1 MRGSG
6 RLKPKRWGR
15 AGSGYIGVLLLI
27 SLTILILILAPVLL
41 ITIIWDSKESQYLI
55 IASLLYVLLLPQK
68 YFPMIILIPAV
79 FTLAPKFARE
89 MGFLILGLFLMDPQ
103 VREGLTPINI
113 LILSAFSLVL
123 ALRISPLP
131 SGKFARALYT
141 GILGILS
148 GLLGIFIPP
157 LPLLSIAH
165 IIVFPLTPL
174 SYVYAFITVLTSV
187 VLHELGLYSFPDPTL
202 PSPKILTAIAVPI
215 VIIIYSI
222 YVEKGNILRKRQTL
236 TLLVFSLFMA
246 PFIPY
251 ATQAFVL
258 LLAATSVRL
267 VISLPHPE
275 ETL

>member
-1 MRGSG
+1 M
-6 RLKPKRWGR
+6 
-15 AGSGYIGVLLLI
+15 I
-27 SLTILILILAPVLL
+27 SLTILILILAPILL
-41 ITIIWDSKESQYLI
+41 IQIIWDSKESQYLI
-55 IASLLYVLLLPQK
+55 IASLLYILLVPQK
-68 YFPMIILIPAV
+68 YFPMIILMPAV

-89 MGFLILGLFLMDPQ
+89 MGFLILGLFLIDPQ

-113 LILSAFSLVL
+113 LTLSAFSLVL

-157 LPLLSIAH
+157 FPLLSIAY
-165 IIVFPLTPL
+165 IFVFPLTSL
-174 SYVYAFITVLTSV
+174 SYTYAFVTVLTSI
-187 VLHELGLYSFPDPTL
+187 VLHEFGLYSFPDPAL
-202 PSPKILTAIAVPI
+202 PSTSILTAIAIPLI
-215 VIIIYSI
+215 LIIYSI
-222 YVEKGNILRKRQTL
+222 YIEKKGILRKRQTL
-236 TLLVFSLFMA
+236 TLLMFSLFMA

-267 VISLPHPE
+267 VMSLPHPE